1 MKLLAVVFLLLAP
14 VSGFIKEEKK
24 PVPATR
30 ALAETS
36 SDALRRRS
44 LGSSRHLGGGS
55 MPVPPPPSSKGKGGD
70 EPSGKGKGGDEPSG
84 KGKGGDEPSGKGKG
98 GSAPKSDGK
107 GVPTYR
113 VASCAS
119 R

>member
-14 VSGFIKEEKK
+14 VSGFIKEKNK

-30 ALAETS
+30 ALVETS

-44 LGSSRHLGGGS
+44 LGSSRNLGGS

-107 GVPTYR
+107 GVPIYR
-113 VASCAS
+113 VALCAPP
-119 R
+119 